1 MYNNKAAF
9 MMMKEDSYEFVQTVH
24 VGHPYYLPNFMDGLT
39 YSLPFVMENLSRL
52 AEDLITICLPKADE
66 PVPEDEQE
74 EVERLRGKIL
84 ALSRLRH
91 VMGGLGEDRRQSI
104 KQPVDTP
111 VAAGAAPP
119 KGATPGQLAKFEAAL
134 QMDFMREY
142 LKPGAKM
149 GEGST
154 KAPLY
159 RGRSKSLN
167 FLELGKTMGVKVAAA
182 SALCVLCFLIFP
194 RPPRA
199 RPLYR
204 PSARTRRVRR
214 GPTFCPPRRR
224 ASPPRPPRRLRPA
237 RPRRRRPAAGAARA
251 GASGPR
257 QSSLA
262 SRQRWARE
270 WRQRSPK

>member
-66 PVPEDEQE
+66 HVPEDEQE

-104 KQPVDTP
+104 KQPAEVPQP
-111 VAAGAAPP
+111 VGGHPP

-142 LKPGAKM
+142 LKVCKVGPFDGFSHSFFLAWRKDGRGLHQGPHVSRALQVAQLSGVGQDDGRQGLAHCAARAQEPG
-149 GEGST
+149 
-154 KAPLY
+154 
-159 RGRSKSLN
+159 R
-167 FLELGKTMGVKVAAA
+167 AAA
-182 SALCVLCFLIFP
+182 PQFSSRQKGRGC
-194 RPPRA
+194 RGSRDGG
-199 RPLYR
+199 
-204 PSARTRRVRR
+204 SGGGGRRNVA
-214 GPTFCPPRRR
+214 GQQ
-224 ASPPRPPRRLRPA
+224 AQL
-237 RPRRRRPAAGAARA
+237 GAARA
-251 GASGPR
+251 GQGGQVWQAADAGR
-257 QSSLA
+257 GGG
-262 SRQRWARE
+262 
-270 WRQRSPK
+270 